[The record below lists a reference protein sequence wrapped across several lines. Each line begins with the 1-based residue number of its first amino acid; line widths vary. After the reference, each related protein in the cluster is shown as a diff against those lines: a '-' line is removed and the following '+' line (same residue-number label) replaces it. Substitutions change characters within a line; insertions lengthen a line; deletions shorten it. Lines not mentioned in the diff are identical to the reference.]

1 MHNYS
6 CSLCGPRDC
15 QSSAVPAGEVAV
27 SLAVCGYETAMLPLP
42 RVSMTEQIY
51 SSGLCP
57 NCALEKGTMFPELV
71 SEY

>member
-1 MHNYS
+1 MNRYS

-15 QSSAVPAGEVAV
+15 QSTTVPAGEVAV
-27 SLAVCGYETAMLPLP
+27 SLAVCGYETALQRLPK
-42 RVSMTEQIY
+42 VTVTEQVY

-57 NCALEKGTMFPELV
+57 NCALAKGTMFPELV